1 MPQRACTRVS
11 TKSVISRRVT
21 EVGLYVH
28 VPFCQSRCIYCDFFS
43 TTFTEWREQYV
54 TALQREI
61 RARRDELPDAR
72 ARTIYIGGGTPS
84 QLSSIQLR
92 DIFEA
97 LQANFE
103 LEPQAEVT
111 VEANP
116 EDVTA
121 DWLAALRDTPVNR
134 ISLGVQTFHNDLLRF
149 LHRRHDARRAVK
161 AVEQCLAA
169 GFRNL
174 SIDLIYGL
182 PGQDMTA
189 WRQDV
194 AQAFALDVTHL
205 SAYALMFEEG
215 TALYDMRQKGAVRE
229 ADEELSLDMYCW
241 LQDEAARRGWEHYE
255 ISNFCRPGFFSRHNK
270 SYWLGLPYLGFGPGA
285 HSYDGQRVRRWNY
298 ADLKDYVRDAGNPRF
313 ESETL
318 SDDEL
323 YNEYVMTRLRLPE
336 GVDLTALST
345 ENRTYFLRMAQP
357 HIDGNRL
364 TFSENHVSLSRTG
377 LFVSNDI
384 ISDLMR

>member
-1 MPQRACTRVS
+1 M
-11 TKSVISRRVT
+11 T

-54 TALQREI
+54 AALQREI
-61 RARRDELPDAR
+61 RARRDGLPDAR

-84 QLSSIQLR
+84 QLSSIQLH

-134 ISLGVQTFHNDLLRF
+134 ISMGVQTFHNDLLRF

-215 TALYDMRQKGAVRE
+215 TALYDMREKGAVRE

-323 YNEYVMTRLRLPE
+323 YNEYVMTRLRLRE

-364 TFSENHVSLSRTG
+364 TFSENHVSLSRIG

>member
-1 MPQRACTRVS
+1 M
-11 TKSVISRRVT
+11 T

-54 TALQREI
+54 MALQREI
-61 RARRDELPDAR
+61 RARRDELPNAR

-134 ISLGVQTFHNDLLRF
+134 ISMGVQTFHNDLLRF

-182 PGQDMTA
+182 PGQDVTA

-194 AQAFALDVTHL
+194 AQAFDTNQD
-205 SAYALMFEEG
+205 YARVLVFRFKKDGFVEKLEDG
-215 TALYDMRQKGAVRE
+215 TYK
-229 ADEELSLDMYCW
+229 
-241 LQDEAARRGWEHYE
+241 
-255 ISNFCRPGFFSRHNK
+255 K
-270 SYWLGLPYLGFGPGA
+270 LGSIY
-285 HSYDGQRVRRWNY
+285 
-298 ADLKDYVRDAGNPRF
+298 
-313 ESETL
+313 
-318 SDDEL
+318 
-323 YNEYVMTRLRLPE
+323 
-336 GVDLTALST
+336 
-345 ENRTYFLRMAQP
+345 
-357 HIDGNRL
+357 
-364 TFSENHVSLSRTG
+364 
-377 LFVSNDI
+377 
-384 ISDLMR
+384 

>member
-1 MPQRACTRVS
+1 
-11 TKSVISRRVT
+11 
-21 EVGLYVH
+21 
-28 VPFCQSRCIYCDFFS
+28 
-43 TTFTEWREQYV
+43 
-54 TALQREI
+54 
-61 RARRDELPDAR
+61 
-72 ARTIYIGGGTPS
+72 
-84 QLSSIQLR
+84 
-92 DIFEA
+92 
-97 LQANFE
+97 
-103 LEPQAEVT
+103 
-111 VEANP
+111 
-116 EDVTA
+116 
-121 DWLAALRDTPVNR
+121 
-134 ISLGVQTFHNDLLRF
+134 
-149 LHRRHDARRAVK
+149 
-161 AVEQCLAA
+161 
-169 GFRNL
+169 
-174 SIDLIYGL
+174 
-182 PGQDMTA
+182 MTA

-357 HIDGNRL
+357 HIDGKRL
-364 TFSENHVSLSRTG
+364 TFSENHVSLSRIG